1 MKQQP
6 GAGGAWGGP
15 SWWLSGVFGAPSQPP
30 SLAEIKVKDEVKKKK
45 SKKKKKKEVILKAK
59 KVGFFSGRLLYSLM
73 GFHSSFSSLG

>member
-30 SLAEIKVKDEVKKKK
+30 SLAEIKVKDEVKKKR
-45 SKKKKKKEVILKAK
+45 KKKKKKEVILKAK
-59 KVGFFSGRLLYSLM
+59 KVLGFFSGRLLYSLM

>member
-45 SKKKKKKEVILKAK
+45 KKEK
-59 KVGFFSGRLLYSLM
+59 KERGYTESQKSWLLLW
-73 GFHSSFSSLG
+73 